1 VQPNENLVLCEFE
14 TAGQVTAQEISDQ
27 TLQNHSETQK
37 LQAHVKILQS
47 QSVQLQTLM
56 EHQVHRT
63 LKAKQ
68 AGKNHQHA
76 EKEMDDV
83 DTTQESRYTFLML
96 AKIAA
101 EHGNLHIVTP
111 QEMQASLYDHSL
123 QPDGAHECTPV
134 YTGETGEYSSAGDMM
149 SGDDDDNSKLCAQ
162 AQRSA
167 IATSATATNLGNVHE
182 NDQHNVHVPIAL
194 SCTGATS
201 SAQGGALVP
210 ALVGVWR
217 TTSRQPVGITVAVV
231 YGRPPF
237 CVFCFS
243 EYPTMKRER
252 RSSRLLVFPSSS
264 ISQARPQCPDSIGR
278 CVRHPS
284 SSTKRPDNATTH
296 TPNGSFR
303 EAPRGVVGRAQGAG
317 WSALQPPLMQTG
329 GAANKHNLDE
339 VSAQDEENEEFMG
352 ICCYCNQTVTRHE
365 EDIRYFKKIKNTV
378 TEAV

>member
-1 VQPNENLVLCEFE
+1 VRYWTQHAGTNKEYFETCADKPAALASLVQPKENLALCKFE
-14 TAGQVTAQEISDQ
+14 MAGQVTAQEISDQ
-27 TLQNHSETQK
+27 TSQNHSETQK

-47 QSVQLQTLM
+47 QSVQLQTFM
-56 EHQVHRT
+56 EHQVHWT

-101 EHGNLHIVTP
+101 EHANLHIVTP

-149 SGDDDDNSKLCAQ
+149 SGDDDGNSKLCAQ

-210 ALVGVWR
+210 ALDNVK
-217 TTSRQPVGITVAVV
+217 GICHLFKNNVTKACDRYWIGDKYVHE
-231 YGRPPF
+231 G
-237 CVFCFS
+237 
-243 EYPTMKRER
+243 
-252 RSSRLLVFPSSS
+252 
-264 ISQARPQCPDSIGR
+264 CP
-278 CVRHPS
+278 
-284 SSTKRPDNATTH
+284 KQQDNATTH

-303 EAPRGVVGRAQGAG
+303 EAPRGVVGRAQRAG
-317 WSALQPPLMQTG
+317 RSTLQPPLMQTG

-365 EDIRYFKKIKNTV
+365 EDIRYFKKKQKYCHGSCLAEHKTLKGCR
-378 TEAV
+378 